1 MKAELE
7 QKEGPP
13 KKIIKNILLFFMYF
27 FRFATILIFFLEFF
41 RLHILIPVNPD
52 QNEAQ
57 RERGSETRGRQEI
70 SGRKPLL

>member
-7 QKEGPP
+7 QKEGPQ
-13 KKIIKNILLFFMYF
+13 KKLLKTFCCYLCIFLICHNFNILFEL
-27 FRFATILIFFLEFF
+27 FF

-52 QNEAQ
+52 QSEAQ

>member
-7 QKEGPP
+7 QKEGPQ
-13 KKIIKNILLFFMYF
+13 KKILKNILLFFMYF
-27 FRFATILIFFLEFF
+27 LICHNFNILFELFF

-52 QNEAQ
+52 QSEAQ